1 MRKNLPFDY
10 VVDPKAIEKNS
21 FEMIRTLTDLDGLDQ
36 SQQQVVMRIVHSV
49 GMPEVAEKVRFSANA
64 CASGQA
70 ALAAGAA
77 ILCDVEMVKQ
87 GITKRMIQQPPLCF
101 LNDPRTVALA
111 KSSGET
117 RSMAALTLW
126 GDNLA
131 GSIVVIGNAPTA
143 LFRLLEMIEQ
153 ANEKE
158 SAVEGGKEGGKDSNN
173 KPALIIG
180 MPVGFIGAAE
190 SKQALWDVHERLGIE
205 CITLLGNQGGSAVS
219 SATCNAL
226 LRCNTGEIY

>member
-1 MRKNLPFDY
+1 MPFDY

-21 FEMIRTLTDLDGLDQ
+21 FEMIRQLTNLDGLDQ

-49 GMPEVAEKVRFSANA
+49 GMPEVAQKVKFSANA
-64 CASGQA
+64 CESGQK
-70 ALAAGAA
+70 ALALGNA

-101 LNDPRTVALA
+101 LNDPRTVELA
-111 KSSGET
+111 KTSGET
-117 RSMAALTLW
+117 RSMAALKFW
-126 GDNLA
+126 GEDLA

-143 LFRLLEMIEQ
+143 LFRLLEMIEKE
-153 ANEKE
+153 NEKKGRE
-158 SAVEGGKEGGKDSNN
+158 KNTN

-190 SKQALWDVHERLGIE
+190 SKQALWDAHERLGVE

-226 LRCNTGEIY
+226 LRCNIGEIY

>member
-1 MRKNLPFDY
+1 MPFDY
-10 VVDPKAIEKNS
+10 VIDPKAIEKNS
-21 FEMIRTLTDLDGLDQ
+21 FEMIRKLTDLDGLDQ

-49 GMPEVAEKVRFSANA
+49 GMPEVADKVKFSANA
-64 CASGQA
+64 CESGQA
-70 ALAAGAA
+70 ALAAGNA

-87 GITKRMIQQPPLCF
+87 GITKRMIQQPPLCL
-101 LNDPRTVALA
+101 LNDPRTVELA
-111 KSSGET
+111 KATGET
-117 RSMAALTLW
+117 RSMAALKFW

-153 ANEKE
+153 D
-158 SAVEGGKEGGKDSNN
+158 GGKESKN

-190 SKQALWDVHERLGIE
+190 SKQALWDVHQRLGIE

-226 LRCNTGEIY
+226 LRCNIGEIY

>member
-1 MRKNLPFDY
+1 MPFDY
-10 VVDPKAIEKNS
+10 VIDPKTIEKNS
-21 FEMIRTLTDLDGLDQ
+21 FEMIRKLTCLDGLDQ

-49 GMPEVAEKVRFSANA
+49 GMPEVADKVKFSANA
-64 CASGQA
+64 CEAGQQ
-70 ALAAGAA
+70 ALENGSA

-101 LNDPRTVALA
+101 LNDPRTVELA
-111 KSSGET
+111 KASGET
-117 RSMAALTLW
+117 RSMAALKFW
-126 GDNLA
+126 GENLA

-143 LFRLLEMIEQ
+143 LFRLLEMIEKE
-153 ANEKE
+153 NEEKGRE
-158 SAVEGGKEGGKDSNN
+158 ENTN

-219 SATCNAL
+219 SATCDAL
-226 LRCNTGEIY
+226 LRCNIGEIY

>member
-1 MRKNLPFDY
+1 MPFDY
-10 VVDPKAIEKNS
+10 IVDPKTIEKNS
-21 FEMIRTLTDLDGLDQ
+21 FEMIRKLTDLDGLDQ

-49 GMPEVAEKVRFSANA
+49 GMPEVADNVKFSANA
-64 CASGQA
+64 CIAGQA
-70 ALAAGAA
+70 ALAAGNA

-101 LNDPRTVALA
+101 LNDPRTVELA
-111 KSSGET
+111 KASSET
-117 RSMAALTLW
+117 RSMAALKLW
-126 GDNLA
+126 GESLA

-153 ANEKE
+153 D
-158 SAVEGGKEGGKDSNN
+158 GGHDSKN

-226 LRCNTGEIY
+226 LRCNIGEIY